1 MKMNAQIREKLRPYV
16 YAMPDIFNYQIVTK
30 IILSIWLFLF
40 GRLFR
45 VLLRSSG
52 RVAVTS
58 GDFKFLFGTWQGVLI
73 LLLGLVSL
81 FVYMAFDLN
90 SKVVLSRNLLTGQSE
105 PLEATLKEGFFAT
118 GKLVNLQGLLVVLY
132 IALIAPIL
140 GFGISIAATEKL
152 YIPTFISSVI
162 EGSVL
167 LSSLAGVAVL
177 IFLSIGVANLFI
189 LHGVIIDGL
198 SVREASKQS
207 RRLIRANWKDYL
219 KQNILFILTMGILL
233 ALVAIVC
240 LFIPL
245 KLISLLPAGPVS
257 RFLTILFVTVGT
269 LVSVLADLFGIP
281 LYLMKM
287 TSLYYSYKEDAGS
300 VFSGIKTERRVRF
313 RFGLT
318 VAIAAVMLSVILM
331 FAMFD
336 KFFPVDTDVR
346 IIAHRGGGNEGNE
359 NTLSGLDAAWALGA
373 YGSEIDIQRTKDG
386 YYVVNHDGDFKRV
399 AGDSRKPEE
408 MTLREVK
415 MLSVGGEPVPTY
427 TEMLLASKGRLVLF
441 TELKGATAD
450 KRMAEDAVE
459 IVKRYEME
467 DEVVLIS
474 LKYDIID
481 YIETN
486 YPEIQTG
493 FLTFASFG
501 DTAGLNC
508 DYIGLE
514 EESATSDTIDAIH
527 KEGKKALVWTANE
540 AGSQKHFLCSD
551 IDGIITDNVKQAVE
565 LTAQLEQRSDLDRMV
580 DKIKTNF

>member
-30 IILSIWLFLF
+30 IILSIWLFLL

-105 PLEATLKEGFFAT
+105 SLEATLKEGFFAT

-140 GFGISIAATEKL
+140 GFGISITATEKL

-219 KQNILFILTMGILL
+219 KQNILFILTMSILL
-233 ALVAIVC
+233 AVVAIVC

-300 VFSGIKTERRVRF
+300 VFGGIKTERRVRF

-318 VAIAAVMLSVILM
+318 VAIAAVMVSVILM

-346 IIAHRGGGNEGNE
+346 IIAHRGGGNEGKE

-415 MLSVGGEPVPTY
+415 LLSIGGEPVPTY

-459 IVKRYEME
+459 LVKRYEME

-514 EESATSDTIDAIH
+514 EESATSDTINAIH
-527 KEGKKALVWTANE
+527 NEGKKALVWTANDK
-540 AGSQKHFLCSD
+540 GSQKHFLCSD
-551 IDGIITDNVKQAVE
+551 IDGMITDNVKQAVE
-565 LTAQLEQRSDLDRMV
+565 LTAQLEHRSDLDRMV
-580 DKIKTNF
+580 DKIKTIF